1 LIAIGTEQIMNTF
14 SKRGLIGQVT
24 KIALLSLVTALFGY
38 MTYVAFMA
46 NEFVIGSV
54 LLVLTVL
61 INVVYL
67 LPRKAPLKFL
77 FPGTVLLVIFVL
89 SPILY
94 TVVMSGFVYKTG
106 NEIEKDQALIQI
118 LETGLTPDESST
130 TFDMVLGEYQ
140 GKTSALL
147 TNQVTGEVLLGSNGK
162 AAALA
167 DGTYEKNSLGVA
179 SEFDSFTALSDDA
192 AAQKEE
198 EIVKLQFAI
207 EGEQYV
213 KAEALDVAA
222 LYVQAYELS
231 EGNSVLTDTVN
242 GIVYKDNG
250 QGNFVTDAG
259 EYLYP
264 GWRALSPLE
273 NYSALILNP
282 VLRGPFLSVFAW
294 TISFSLI
301 TVITMF
307 AAGLALAIALDK
319 KIRFRNFYRS
329 ILILP
334 YAIPSFMS
342 ILIWNGMFNREF
354 GAINQLIGMQVDWY
368 NDPFLA
374 KLVILIVNLWLGFP
388 YFYLIATGALQAL
401 PSDIEEAAQLDGA
414 RGSQIFRLIK
424 LPLLLQ
430 ILSPLLIASFAF
442 NFNNFN
448 IVYLLTAGGP
458 TDVLAGETAGA
469 TDILITYAY
478 KTAFGSAE
486 QNLGLASA
494 ISVIM
499 FVIVGLL
506 SMWSLRRSKVLEEI

>member
-1 LIAIGTEQIMNTF
+1 M
-14 SKRGLIGQVT
+14 
-24 KIALLSLVTALFGY
+24 
-38 MTYVAFMA
+38 
-46 NEFVIGSV
+46 
-54 LLVLTVL
+54 
-61 INVVYL
+61 
-67 LPRKAPLKFL
+67 
-77 FPGTVLLVIFVL
+77 
-89 SPILY
+89 
-94 TVVMSGFVYKTG
+94 
-106 NEIEKDQALIQI
+106 
-118 LETGLTPDESST
+118 
-130 TFDMVLGEYQ
+130 
-140 GKTSALL
+140 
-147 TNQVTGEVLLGSNGK
+147 
-162 AAALA
+162 
-167 DGTYEKNSLGVA
+167 
-179 SEFDSFTALSDDA
+179 
-192 AAQKEE
+192 
-198 EIVKLQFAI
+198 
-207 EGEQYV
+207 
-213 KAEALDVAA
+213 
-222 LYVQAYELS
+222 
-231 EGNSVLTDTVN
+231 
-242 GIVYKDNG
+242 
-250 QGNFVTDAG
+250 TDAG